1 MHEVI
6 KIKEIVPTKA
16 NIVLLADELAKGV
29 KDGNISALE
38 YAIKCKF
45 IIEALSYSLKSI
57 NENILTELGTHGKI
71 AELLGAK
78 VEVKELGVKYD
89 YSQDAKWCEI
99 NEQIQPLL
107 TKLREQEERIKMAT
121 KIDASLIDEDTGE
134 LLATK
139 VAKSSTSSYAVTL
152 GK

>member
-1 MHEVI
+1 M
-6 KIKEIVPTKA
+6 
-16 NIVLLADELAKGV
+16 
-29 KDGNISALE
+29 
-38 YAIKCKF
+38 
-45 IIEALSYSLKSI
+45 EA
-57 NENILTELGTHGKI
+57 
-71 AELLGAK
+71 
-78 VEVKELGVKYD
+78 KELGVKYD

-99 NEQIQPLL
+99 NEKIQPLL